1 MTWRLT
7 LAASAAL
14 FGCTAAPTT
23 TLRYELEPVPRVEVE
38 LEGEVVQ
45 SGADRPALSTAP
57 TARALES
64 KPRVTRQ
71 QRREQLDRTIRT
83 TPGWA
88 LHESAHYFILTCVQD
103 TKFIEELKQRSES
116 IRRAIQRNFPHP
128 DLDPV
133 PIHTAPSVIR
143 MLEDDDQFHSYG
155 GPAGSS
161 GFWSSRIDE
170 IVLYDDQKGGGRRE
184 TWATLNG
191 MVFFEYLSSISGEA
205 EAAPWFLYGHS
216 DYYSG
221 FKFVD
226 GKHQPAPFDWRKG
239 LAKSNVETSQIVP
252 LEEFVRFTH
261 VQYLSARPPSTDVGC
276 HYAQGWSFIWFLRE
290 GQTSKHWNPAW
301 DQILGTWWSAWRETG
316 DANAATDRAFAGV
329 DWAELQA
336 AWEAFT
342 LEL

>member
-14 FGCTAAPTT
+14 LGCNATPATT
-23 TLRYELEPVPRVEVE
+23 ERYELEPVPRVEVE
-38 LEGEVVQ
+38 VEGVQ
-45 SGADRPALSTAP
+45 SQPDRPGPSTTP
-57 TARALES
+57 TARALPS

-71 QRREQLDRTIRT
+71 QRREQLDLKSRTM
-83 TPGWA
+83 PGWA

-103 TKFIEELKQRSES
+103 AGFIEELKERSES
-116 IRRAIQRNFPHP
+116 MRRAIQRNFPHP

-133 PIHTAPSVIR
+133 PIHTAPNVIR

-155 GPAGSS
+155 GPGGSS
-161 GFWSSRIDE
+161 GFWSSLLGE
-170 IVLYDDQKGGGRRE
+170 IVLYDDLKGGGRRN
-184 TWATLNG
+184 TWATLSG
-191 MVFFEYLSSISGEA
+191 MVFLEYLSSISGDA
-205 EAAPWFLYGHS
+205 KAAPWFLYGHS

-226 GKHQPAPFDWRKG
+226 GKHQPAPFDWRRG

-252 LEEFVRFTH
+252 LEEFVRFTRQ
-261 VQYLSARPPSTDVGC
+261 QYDSTHPRRIKPGS

-290 GQTSKHWNPAW
+290 GQTSKLWNPAW
-301 DQILGTWWSAWRETG
+301 DNILGTWWSAWRETG
-316 DANAATDRAFAGV
+316 DANAATDRAFAV
-329 DWAELQA
+329 VNWAELQA

-342 LEL
+342 REL